1 MDKWLGKE
9 MILLSPPP
17 RRTVRTS
24 HLVHGSS
31 NLRTYPKRRTAAVNL
46 PVAGVM
52 HQPEIRKVIRAPMML
67 GHHMV
72 HVDFLPIIKS
82 LVAARTETVL
92 PLGELPRATS
102 RGLCSVPPL
111 APVVLEGWVIGGMGG
126 GDQPMADD
134 LGPGELPEDP
144 MPLLI
149 LKHPAVLSTT
159 DAAPILLGP
168 PPAGFSRVTPLHVA
182 DLLPNPKR

>member
-1 MDKWLGKE
+1 
-9 MILLSPPP
+9 
-17 RRTVRTS
+17 
-24 HLVHGSS
+24 
-31 NLRTYPKRRTAAVNL
+31 
-46 PVAGVM
+46 M
-52 HQPEIRKVIRAPMML
+52 HQPEIRKVIRAPMVL

-72 HVDFLPIIKS
+72 HVDFLPIVKS

-111 APVVLEGWVIGGMGG
+111 APVVLEGRGIGGMRG

-134 LGPGELPEDP
+134 LGPGELPEGP
-144 MPLLI
+144 LPLLI

-168 PPAGFSRVTPLHVA
+168 PPAGFSRAVGFVANFAQEVVKGQSPLSVEG
-182 DLLPNPKR
+182 LRRPGSRTVRPQ